1 MNKEVGKINKKV
13 INLLELAEVKENT
26 PIYIGKT
33 NIVHIKQKHFQ
44 DFEKYFD
51 KIELIISKPDMYAKI
66 LKMIV

>member
-1 MNKEVGKINKKV
+1 M
-13 INLLELAEVKENT
+13 KENT